1 MDENSIQESSSLSII
16 EDNDKL
22 LSTITT
28 LSNDDDDVVIANL
41 VENLLI
47 EIELN
52 LSKEDK
58 TKPMTRTLRSH
69 VKNRNNTNVIEQN
82 RRVSKRKRTFE
93 KKYPFDFNERSIR
106 RKKTTSERSNTTV
119 DTSSSNSDDQDRNLP
134 IEDGE
139 IEENQSKLN
148 SIRSDYESL
157 PPNKRR
163 LRERTQG
170 LMNTIEENLPIKEIP
185 INGIKQFMNIRQ
197 QVNDSFNLVC
207 FFFHFLLI
215 R

>member
-93 KKYPFDFNERSIR
+93 KKYPFDFNERSIQ
-106 RKKTTSERSNTTV
+106 RKKTTSERWNTTV